1 MLCTAVSIFVVVS
14 SGKSQAWTPNDLNAT
29 VAQFGGTGYAL
40 MSSVAV
46 DSSGSTYVA
55 GDFSGTV
62 DFDPGVGTANLVSSG
77 GQSVFVVK
85 LNSSGGYVWAKQFGG
100 TGTNHGS
107 SVAVDSS
114 GNTYVAGSFT
124 GSADF
129 DPGVGT
135 ANLVSSG
142 PTAAFVVKLNSSG
155 GYVWAKQFGGGLST
169 NGSSVAVD
177 SSGNTYVAGSFTGS
191 ADFDPGAG
199 SANFV
204 SSGGQSAFVV
214 KLNSFG
220 GYVWAKPLGSSVSGS
235 SVAVDSLGNTYVA
248 GIFTQTMW
256 LDPGAGIAHLVPSGA
271 RDAFVVK
278 LNSSGGYVWAKQFGG
293 TGEFTNGSSVAV
305 DSSGNTYVAGDFSGT
320 ADFDPG
326 VGTANLVSSG
336 STAAFVV
343 KLNSSGGYVWAK
355 QFSGTGASYG
365 YAVAVDSSGNTYVV
379 GYFDWTVDFDPG
391 FGTANLVSG
400 VSSAVFV
407 VKLNSSG
414 GYVWAKRFGGTGD
427 SYGYAVAVD
436 SLGNAYVAGRFSGT
450 ADFDPGAGTA
460 NLVSSGSTDAFV
472 VKLDSVGESTPPTT
486 SPPSTSPPST
496 SPTVAPRVISPSTSA
511 TVPQVM
517 LPSEPLNVKVT
528 RKSPTSL
535 RVKVS
540 WSPPKQREGALTYI
554 VYPREYLFELNC
566 ITTKLSCEF
575 DMWPGEK
582 YSMIVKA
589 LNINGRSGKKTKPS
603 KTVTAPFTAAMK
615 DLRTAPS
622 EARDA
627 FGQKCNE
634 TNTKKYVRFPVK
646 SIPGFK
652 RVQSSCDGSVFFLG
666 NIRVA
671 VPNLPLFYREVPGN
685 PQPVFGPGDKSVM
698 DALSQTMQDDQVIGR
713 AASSVKSLLSKYYDV
728 NTYVVYPVY
737 DCDSQRNDALIG
749 KPAFWSSL
757 SGTLGSNS
765 RGWSNPNG
773 IGCGLKGTKTEKN
786 RENPNGGDYS
796 KRTVFVGFSWSYDP
810 NNCRTRPCDAVKIN
824 DSRVLQYVRLAI
836 HIRG

>member
-1 MLCTAVSIFVVVS
+1 
-14 SGKSQAWTPNDLNAT
+14 
-29 VAQFGGTGYAL
+29 
-40 MSSVAV
+40 
-46 DSSGSTYVA
+46 
-55 GDFSGTV
+55 
-62 DFDPGVGTANLVSSG
+62 
-77 GQSVFVVK
+77 
-85 LNSSGGYVWAKQFGG
+85 
-100 TGTNHGS
+100 
-107 SVAVDSS
+107 
-114 GNTYVAGSFT
+114 
-124 GSADF
+124 
-129 DPGVGT
+129 
-135 ANLVSSG
+135 
-142 PTAAFVVKLNSSG
+142 
-155 GYVWAKQFGGGLST
+155 
-169 NGSSVAVD
+169 
-177 SSGNTYVAGSFTGS
+177 
-191 ADFDPGAG
+191 
-199 SANFV
+199 
-204 SSGGQSAFVV
+204 
-214 KLNSFG
+214 
-220 GYVWAKPLGSSVSGS
+220 
-235 SVAVDSLGNTYVA
+235 
-248 GIFTQTMW
+248 
-256 LDPGAGIAHLVPSGA
+256 
-271 RDAFVVK
+271 
-278 LNSSGGYVWAKQFGG
+278 
-293 TGEFTNGSSVAV
+293 
-305 DSSGNTYVAGDFSGT
+305 
-320 ADFDPG
+320 
-326 VGTANLVSSG
+326 
-336 STAAFVV
+336 
-343 KLNSSGGYVWAK
+343 
-355 QFSGTGASYG
+355 
-365 YAVAVDSSGNTYVV
+365 
-379 GYFDWTVDFDPG
+379 
-391 FGTANLVSG
+391 
-400 VSSAVFV
+400 
-407 VKLNSSG
+407 
-414 GYVWAKRFGGTGD
+414 
-427 SYGYAVAVD
+427 
-436 SLGNAYVAGRFSGT
+436 
-450 ADFDPGAGTA
+450 
-460 NLVSSGSTDAFV
+460 
-472 VKLDSVGESTPPTT
+472 
-486 SPPSTSPPST
+486 
-496 SPTVAPRVISPSTSA
+496 
-511 TVPQVM
+511 M